1 MTSDPI
7 TDLKGRLVVSCQAPD
22 DSPLRSTAIMA
33 AMARAAVIGG
43 ASGIRADGAADV
55 AAITAAVEVPVIG
68 IKKIRGRAYDR
79 VFITPGFADAAEIA
93 AAGAQII
100 ALDGTA
106 RDREGPDDL
115 PRLIRRVHDEL
126 GVLVM
131 ADVDGLQAGRYAA
144 DAGADLV
151 GTTLSG
157 YTDPRPTPEEPDF
170 ALIEALASA
179 LTVPVVAEG
188 RLWSREHVAA
198 AFAAGAHT
206 AVVGSAIT
214 NVVLS
219 TKRLVE
225 ALPS

>member
-7 TDLKGRLVVSCQAPD
+7 ADLKGRLVVSCQAPD
-22 DSPLRSTAIMA
+22 DSPLRSTAIMV
-33 AMARAAVIGG
+33 AMARAAERGG
-43 ASGIRADGAADV
+43 ASGIRAEGAADV
-55 AAITAAVEVPVIG
+55 AAIVAAVSLPVIG
-68 IKKIRGRAYDR
+68 IKKIRGRGRDR
-79 VFITPGFADAAEIA
+79 VFITPGFDDAVEIA
-93 AAGAQII
+93 AAGARII
-100 ALDGTA
+100 ALDGTP

-115 PRLIRRVHDEL
+115 PGLIRRLHEEL

-131 ADVDGLQAGRYAA
+131 ADVDCLESGRFAA

-151 GTTLSG
+151 STTLSG
-157 YTDPRPTPEEPDF
+157 YTGRGPTPEEPDF
-170 ALIEALASA
+170 DLIAALASI
-179 LTVPVVAEG
+179 LSVPVVAEG

-219 TKRLVE
+219 TRRLVGG
-225 ALPS
+225 LPT